1 MPTSA
6 FHWDDPFLLEQQ
18 LSADERAVRA
28 AAAAYCQGQLLPRVQ
43 DMFRHEGCDPGIFRE
58 MGQLGLLGPT
68 IDKPIVMAYVEP
80 AQAAIGT
87 QLNAMVRGK
96 PVPVEVV
103 AMPFVAPNYFRG

>member
-1 MPTSA
+1 MGLIAQERIPVREQVEICTPDGKTVGVSTS
-6 FHWDDPFLLEQQ
+6 
-18 LSADERAVRA
+18 
-28 AAAAYCQGQLLPRVQ
+28 
-43 DMFRHEGCDPGIFRE
+43 
-58 MGQLGLLGPT
+58 GLLGPT

-80 AQAAIGT
+80 AHAAIGT